1 MTQDGLR
8 LKTAHWDRA
17 IWDACGSFTT
27 YLRSEHS
34 LFIGEMSQRD
44 LGGVGFA
51 EVRTNAGRIAK
62 PRQNVDNADD
72 RYCFLIVQRKG
83 FCQLHLDGHAIDL
96 APGEL
101 AIMDQ
106 AGDCSVEPQGLIE
119 HVSISLSRDRVRALS
134 PRGTFSGKL
143 QTGSPSGRLLRSLAN
158 QIMQD
163 QEDCFTGED
172 GMGMQDAII
181 ALLQPT
187 LSDRPNGQRFEEIL
201 EINAVRRQIERLVS
215 EHLHRPDLSPEWMAS
230 QLGISIRHLYRSFEN
245 SGDSVCRFIQRARLQ
260 RCASDL
266 GNPCLRHENITEIAY
281 RWGFS
286 DSAHFSKIFKKQYLR
301 SPRDYRGESS
311 TCS

>member
-1 MTQDGLR
+1 MNQDGLR
-8 LKTAHWDRA
+8 HKTLHWDKA
-17 IWDACGSFTT
+17 IWDACGAFTT
-27 YLRSEHS
+27 HLRPEHS
-34 LFIGEMSQRD
+34 LFIGELSQRD
-44 LGGVGFA
+44 LGGVGLA
-51 EVRTNAGRIAK
+51 EVRTNAGQIAK

-83 FCQLHLDGHAIDL
+83 FCQLHLDGHAIEL

-106 AGDCSVEPQGLIE
+106 AGECSVEPQGLIE
-119 HVSISLSRDRVRALS
+119 HVSISISRDRVRALS
-134 PRGTFSGKL
+134 PHGSLSGKL
-143 QTGSPSGRLLRSLAN
+143 QTRSPSGRLLRSLVN
-158 QIMQD
+158 QILQD
-163 QEDCFTGED
+163 QEDCFTGDD

-187 LSDRPNGQRFEEIL
+187 LIERPNCQGLEDIL
-201 EINAVRRQIERLVS
+201 EISGLRRQIERMVG
-215 EHLHRPDLSPEWMAS
+215 EHLHSPELSPEWMAN

-286 DSAHFSKIFKKQYLR
+286 DSAHFSKIFKKQYQR
-301 SPRDYRGESS
+301 SPRDYRVESAM
-311 TCS
+311 CS

>member
-1 MTQDGLR
+1 MSQDGLR
-8 LKTAHWDRA
+8 PKTAHWDRA
-17 IWDACGSFTT
+17 IWNACGPFTT

-34 LFIGEMSQRD
+34 LFIGEMVQRD

-62 PRQNVDNADD
+62 SRETVDNADD
-72 RYCFLIVQRKG
+72 RHCFLVVQRKG
-83 FCQLHLDGHAIDL
+83 FCQLHLDGQSIEL

-119 HVSISLSRDRVRALS
+119 HVSISISRDRVRALC
-134 PRGTFSGKL
+134 PQGPLSGKL
-143 QTGSPSGRLLRSLAN
+143 QTNSPSGRLLRSLVN

-163 QEDCFTGED
+163 QEDCFTGDD
-172 GMGMQDAII
+172 GMGMQDALI

-187 LSDRPNGQRFEEIL
+187 LVERPSSKGLEEIL
-201 EINAVRRQIERLVS
+201 EINGLRRQIERMVS
-215 EHLHRPDLSPEWMAS
+215 EHLHRPDLSPEWMAN

-286 DSAHFSKIFKKQYLR
+286 DSAHFSKIFKKQYQR
-301 SPRDYRGESS
+301 SPRDYRGEAVL
-311 TCS
+311 CS

>member
-1 MTQDGLR
+1 MNQDGLR
-8 LKTAHWDRA
+8 PETGHWDKA
-17 IWDACGSFTT
+17 IRSACGSFTT

-34 LFIGEMSQRD
+34 LFIGEMMQRD

-51 EVRTNAGRIAK
+51 ELRTNAGRIAK
-62 PRQNVDNADD
+62 FRQNVDNADD

-83 FCQLHLDGHAIDL
+83 FCQLHLDGHSIEL

-106 AGDCSVEPQGLIE
+106 AGECSVEPQGLIE
-119 HVSISLSRDRVRALS
+119 QVSISISRDRVRALHLQ
-134 PRGTFSGKL
+134 GALSGKL
-143 QTGSPSGRLLRSLAN
+143 QSNCPSGRLLRSLVN
-158 QIMQD
+158 QIMHD
-163 QEDCFTGED
+163 QETCFTGDD
-172 GMGMQDAII
+172 GLGMQDALI
-181 ALLQPT
+181 ALLLPT
-187 LSDRPNGQRFEEIL
+187 LVERASSHGLEEIL
-201 EINAVRRQIERLVS
+201 QINDLRRQIERMVS
-215 EHLHRPDLSPEWMAS
+215 EHLHRPDLSPEWMAN

-301 SPRDYRGESS
+301 SPRDFRGEAVL
-311 TCS
+311 CS